1 MLGQVC
7 AHPQVPARRAGV
19 EAGLTRAPQT
29 VPRRAAPFLV
39 RRAEPNTKANGCLA
53 PSAEASLVFNFPLGE

>member
-7 AHPQVPARRAGV
+7 AHQQVPARRAGV